1 MIEVINDK
9 LVLDGHIIGGEDEV
23 YEMMIKAD
31 KYDEIQARKDSFFI
45 RAELAAEQHEMEVVG
60 ALGSFLGDD

>member
-23 YEMMIKAD
+23 FEIIKKAG
-31 KYDEIQARKDSFFI
+31 KYDEIQAQRDSFFI
-45 RAELAAEQHEMEVVG
+45 RAELAAEQHEREVVG